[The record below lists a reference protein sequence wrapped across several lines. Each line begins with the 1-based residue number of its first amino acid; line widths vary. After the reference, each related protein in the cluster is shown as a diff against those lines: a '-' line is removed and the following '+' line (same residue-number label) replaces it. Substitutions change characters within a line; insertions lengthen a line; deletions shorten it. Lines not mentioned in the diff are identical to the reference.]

1 MIKAVF
7 FDMNQTMLNMDL
19 LKEQFDQ
26 HFDDQYV
33 LKYWFSKLLHSST
46 IMGIM
51 GDYKNFGEL
60 AAVALENLFF
70 ENKKELTEEVKN
82 EILGV
87 FKRLPAYDDVR
98 PAIRM
103 LKERNIRA
111 IAVSNS
117 SLVMIEEQLSHA
129 GILDLFDKYYSVDQ
143 VMMYKPFE
151 DIYLH
156 AVKAEGLRPEEIL
169 MVATHDWDLYGA
181 KKAGLQTA
189 YVKRKEELYHPLYME
204 PDYRAASITSLLQI
218 ALG

>member
-1 MIKAVF
+1 
-7 FDMNQTMLNMDL
+7 
-19 LKEQFDQ
+19 
-26 HFDDQYV
+26 
-33 LKYWFSKLLHSST
+33 
-46 IMGIM
+46 
-51 GDYKNFGEL
+51 
-60 AAVALENLFF
+60 LENLFF
-70 ENKKELTEEVKN
+70 ENGKELTEEVKN

-87 FKRLPAYDDVR
+87 FKRLPAYDDVS

-143 VMMYKPFE
+143 VSKYKPFE
-151 DIYLH
+151 DIYLY
-156 AVKAEGLRPEEIL
+156 AAKAEGLRPEEIL